1 MSEDSEF
8 ELDPFE
14 EKSVNVIDWGR
25 LIFTFILL
33 FALLAFLGT
42 YVYLSVTRSGDDR
55 TRIKDAFQVIL
66 PTLTGLLGTAVV
78 FYFGKPG
85 K

>member
-1 MSEDSEF
+1 MADDPLF
-8 ELDPFE
+8 DQDPFE

-25 LIFTFILL
+25 LIFTFVLL
-33 FALLAFLGT
+33 FALLGFLCL
-42 YVYLSVTRSGDDR
+42 YVYLSATTKGEDW

-66 PTLTGLLGTAVV
+66 PILTGVLGTAVV